1 MLSSTSS
8 PLPAVMAALGDS
20 LIHLCMSTGMSSIAN
35 PSKYDLVCG
44 VIGLSWGRLVT
55 CTPRNPG
62 QPAESVKPVHY
73 ILCLRV
79 GFKLNFAKIVTNLL

>member
-1 MLSSTSS
+1 
-8 PLPAVMAALGDS
+8 MAALGDS
-20 LIHLCMSTGMSSIAN
+20 LIHLCMSTGMSSSIAN

-44 VIGLSWGRLVT
+44 VIGLSRGRLVT
-55 CTPRNPG
+55 YTPRNPG
-62 QPAESVKPVHY
+62 QPTESVKPVHY